1 MSSPD
6 YSEGLLISQMDRE
19 ARPREKALRNGIKSL
34 TDAELMA
41 LIFSTGI
48 KGKSVVR
55 LCEEILGEYK
65 GHLSKITSMDARE
78 FMKRHKGIGPAKALT
93 FMAALELGAR
103 AASDAVMLDDP
114 QMTSSQ
120 AAYKYMYQ
128 RMSELDHEE
137 FWVLLLKRNLKPMHE
152 FRAGQGGIAETV
164 VDVRLVMRE
173 ALLAKASAMILFHNH
188 PSGQL
193 RPSKPDIDLTRRI
206 VDAARYFDIRV
217 LDHIVVGATGYMSF
231 NDEGLMPS

>member
-19 ARPREKALRNGIKSL
+19 ARPREKALRHGIKSL

-193 RPSKPDIDLTRRI
+193 KPSKPDIDLTRRI

-217 LDHIVVGATGYMSF
+217 LDHIVVGTTGYMSF